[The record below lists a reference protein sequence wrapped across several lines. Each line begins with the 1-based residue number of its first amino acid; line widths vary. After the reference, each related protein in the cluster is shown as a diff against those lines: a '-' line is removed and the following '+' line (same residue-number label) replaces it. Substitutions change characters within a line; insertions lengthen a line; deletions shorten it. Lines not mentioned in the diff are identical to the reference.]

1 MSATLAPPRSAPQA
15 GSGGANGRVVPLSES
30 LTPLQRWLI
39 VATVMT
45 ATLLE
50 FLDTSIV
57 NVAFPNIQG
66 NLGAT
71 IDQIGWVS
79 TAYII
84 ANVVILP
91 LTGWLSDFFG
101 RKRYLT
107 YSIVLF
113 TAASLGCGLSPDL
126 PTLVLM
132 RALQGAGG
140 AAFLA
145 TSQATLIEIFPLAKR
160 GQAQA
165 IFGLGIA
172 VAPTLG
178 PTLGGWITDVASWH
192 WIFLI
197 NVPIGIV
204 ASFMTFAFVP
214 DSPQAAK
221 RRPADPVGILLL
233 AVGLGCFQTVLE
245 RGEREDWLESGTI
258 VVLSVLAV
266 AGLAGFV
273 WWVMRRGNAHPAVN
287 LRVLKNAN
295 LAAGSVFGFVF
306 GFAFYGLLFL
316 LPQFFQVV
324 QSHTAEQAGLLLLPG
339 GLATAFTFVF
349 VGRVS
354 GKVDP
359 RYLIAAGL
367 VLLLYATWLFADRL
381 NLAIPD
387 EAYMWPLVLR
397 GVAIG
402 LCVVPLS
409 IISLGTLKPQEV
421 GQGAGIY
428 NLFRQVGGSVGIAI
442 VATLVNRSTARAT
455 SVLGENVRVGNLA
468 TDERLRALETL
479 FRTRGYDA
487 IAAHEA
493 ALKGISRSV
502 FQQASVNAY
511 LNVFWVVLGFCVIPL
526 FLIGIF
532 KKPGSG
538 ARKAAA
544 EAH

>member
-1 MSATLAPPRSAPQA
+1 MSATAALRPPAALAQPEA
-15 GSGGANGRVVPLSES
+15 GKRVVPLSES
-30 LTPLQRWLI
+30 LTPGKRWLI
-39 VATVMT
+39 VATVMI

-57 NVAFPNIQG
+57 NVAFPSIQG

-107 YSIVLF
+107 YSIILF

-126 PTLVLM
+126 TTLVLM

-145 TSQATLIEIFPLAKR
+145 TSQATLIEIFPINKR

-204 ASFMTFAFVP
+204 ATFMTWGIVP
-214 DSPQAAK
+214 DSPEAAK
-221 RRPADPVGILLL
+221 KRPADLVGIGLL
-233 AVGLGCFQTVLE
+233 AIGLGCFQTVLE
-245 RGEREDWLESGTI
+245 RGEREDWLDSGTI
-258 VVLSVLAV
+258 VALGLLAV
-266 AGLAGFV
+266 AGLASFA
-273 WWVMRRGNAHPAVN
+273 WWVLRRENKHPAVD
-287 LRVLKNAN
+287 LRVLKNPN

-339 GLATAFTFVF
+339 GLATAVTFVF
-349 VGRVS
+349 VGRMS
-354 GKVDP
+354 GKIDP
-359 RYLIAAGL
+359 RHMIAVG
-367 VLLLYATWLFADRL
+367 LLLLIYATWLFADRL
-381 NLAIPD
+381 NLHIPD
-387 EAYMWPLVLR
+387 EAYTWPLILR

-409 IISLGTLKPQEV
+409 LISLGTLKPQEV

-442 VATLVNRSTARAT
+442 VATLVTRSTARAQ
-455 SVLGENVRVGNLA
+455 SVLGENIHVGNLA
-468 TDERLRALETL
+468 TDERLRLLRGA
-479 FRTRGYDA
+479 FQSRGYDA
-487 IAAHEA
+487 ITAEQA
-493 ALKGISRSV
+493 ALKAIGRSV
-502 FQQASVNAY
+502 YQQASVNAY
-511 LNVFWVVLGFCVIPL
+511 LNVFWVVLGFCVIPV
-526 FLIGIF
+526 FLLGIF
-532 KKPGSG
+532 KKPGRG
-538 ARKAAA
+538 AAKAAA